1 MRVFKISRFLQVLL
15 LCIGTPLNSK
25 YVNEER
31 LVAAVG
37 TRAKLK
43 LLQTWCS
50 IIYKWCSLL
59 MAKLETVSKKITDLL
74 IECNCNTKII
84 NVVFDTTGSNTGH
97 LTVLSRCYSP
107 KHFTMVRISTSCWR
121 SFSNLHFHR
130 FERARLLQDLHQF
143 LQ

>member
-1 MRVFKISRFLQVLL
+1 MRVFKVSGFLQVLL

-37 TRAKLK
+37 TRDKLK

-59 MAKLETVSKKITDLL
+59 MAKLETVSKKLL
-74 IECNCNTKII
+74 ICSLSAIAIQRSSTWYLILQVAI
-84 NVVFDTTGSNTGH
+84 QDT
-97 LTVLSRCYSP
+97 
-107 KHFTMVRISTSCWR
+107 
-121 SFSNLHFHR
+121 
-130 FERARLLQDLHQF
+130 
-143 LQ
+143 